1 VDKTKK
7 NGLDS
12 LGNVDQI
19 RELLFGTQLKE
30 ITTSIEALNSKFT
43 TLQTTVE
50 ASAKSLKEELNQRIE
65 DDISSMQK
73 RLKQA
78 TSQLKEEITDVS
90 EQSIKLER
98 RVQAAADIRVQD
110 IEETIDANKATSQKA
125 FNELKGEL
133 EKLQANVK
141 VQLDSFVNSVDEKQL
156 SKEMMSEMFM
166 NMAMQ
171 VKDVALNVTVDEKKK

>member
-1 VDKTKK
+1 MDKSKK

-19 RELLFGTQLKE
+19 RELLFGSQLKE
-30 ITTSIEALNSKFT
+30 ITASIESLNSKFSS
-43 TLQTTVE
+43 LQTSLD
-50 ASAKSLKEELNQRIE
+50 ASAKVLKDDLTKRIDE
-65 DDISSMQK
+65 DISGMQK
-73 RLKQA
+73 RLKQS

-98 RVQAAADIRVQD
+98 RMQTASDTRAQD
-110 IEETIDANKATSQKA
+110 IEETIEANKTVSQRA
-125 FNELKGEL
+125 VSELRDEL
-133 EKLQANVK
+133 QKLQEDMK
-141 VQLDSFVNSVDEKQL
+141 TQLNNIVASVDDKQL

-171 VKDVALNVTVDEKKK
+171 VKDVALDVEVQEKK

>member
-1 VDKTKK
+1 VDKSKK

-30 ITTSIEALNSKFT
+30 ITGSIEALSEKFT
-43 TLQTTVE
+43 ALQTSVE
-50 ASAKSLKEELNQRIE
+50 ASTKSLKEELNQRLE

-90 EQSIKLER
+90 EQTVKLER
-98 RVQAAADIRVQD
+98 RVQTAAETRAQD
-110 IEETIDANKATSQKA
+110 IEETIDANKMAAQKA
-125 FNELKGEL
+125 VNALKDELHT
-133 EKLQANVK
+133 
-141 VQLDSFVNSVDEKQL
+141 VQENLKQQLNSLLLSVDEKQL

-171 VKDVALNVTVDEKKK
+171 VKDVALNVVTQEKKK